1 MSSAKWKKRALRGV
15 QALLAL
21 GLLAAAGGYWW
32 LHVPVIPSNFTD
44 ARARFAQV
52 MNGEIA
58 LEDEAISMLA
68 GAIEAEPEN
77 ADAALWF
84 GLANLHAYLR
94 LRERP
99 YAIRAAMAFDD
110 AVEIDEEDTS
120 AAGWRAFFN
129 YQAARSRG
137 LDLDAARDEL
147 MNASDN
153 DPRFTPFL
161 AAVSLARMPLASG
174 YPERV
179 LAPLLAIEDCGDGTS
194 HTCRNSELNPHGAE
208 GYHATVGDLKL
219 RLGDL
224 EGARASYARALTM
237 ESATTWPYR
246 NAFESWVQ
254 SAESRAASL
263 ASEGPSAEIETPI
276 FFASGERA
284 CASCHAN

>member
-1 MSSAKWKKRALRGV
+1 MSAKWKKRVMRGTL
-15 QALLAL
+15 AFLAL
-21 GLLAAAGGYWW
+21 GLVAALGGYWW
-32 LHVPVIPSNFTD
+32 LRVPVIPSSLPD
-44 ARARFAQV
+44 ARARFVQV
-52 MNGEIA
+52 MNGDSR
-58 LEDEAISMLA
+58 LEEEAISMLA
-68 GAIEAEPEN
+68 GAIDAQPDSAEAQ
-77 ADAALWF
+77 LWF

-94 LRERP
+94 LRQRP
-99 YAIRAAMAFDD
+99 YAIRASMAFDN
-110 AVEIDEEDTS
+110 AVELDGEDTS

-137 LDLDAARDEL
+137 LDLDVARDEL
-147 MNASDN
+147 MSASEN

-161 AAVSLARMPLASG
+161 AAVSLARMPLSSG

-224 EGARASYARALTM
+224 EGARISYARALTM
-237 ESATTWPYR
+237 ESAATWPYR
-246 NAFESWVQ
+246 DAFESWVQ
-254 SAESRAASL
+254 SAESRAASF
-263 ASEGPSAEIETPI
+263 ASGGAGAEVETPV